1 MMEQLPEIE
10 FFYIVKSYRLFEQ
23 KMKEMLFDEEAFL
36 LSLMK
41 TVFTE
46 KDWLQI
52 ATESNVFGYCLITR
66 KKSGN
71 LNGCGLCNKER
82 EIVNWNWNEARDI
95 CRFAVRRRIFNDE
108 GSGYYFEQ
116 LAVRNNIR

>member
-1 MMEQLPEIE
+1 MWGNDDRIRTLYKGTKRMMEQLPEIE

-46 KDWLQI
+46 KDLV
-52 ATESNVFGYCLITR
+52 ANC
-66 KKSGN
+66 
-71 LNGCGLCNKER
+71 NGK
-82 EIVNWNWNEARDI
+82 
-95 CRFAVRRRIFNDE
+95 
-108 GSGYYFEQ
+108 
-116 LAVRNNIR
+116 